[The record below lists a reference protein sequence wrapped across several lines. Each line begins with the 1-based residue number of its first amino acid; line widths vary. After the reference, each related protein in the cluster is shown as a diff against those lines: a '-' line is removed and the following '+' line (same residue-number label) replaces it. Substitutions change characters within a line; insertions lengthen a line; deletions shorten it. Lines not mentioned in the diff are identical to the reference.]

1 MKQKLVPFLS
11 LAIVIASFIVAVI
24 VYPNLPA
31 KVPSHWN
38 LAGEVDGYINQ
49 FWGAFLMPF
58 ISLGLY
64 ILFLIIPKI
73 DPKRENI
80 RKFIGEFN
88 VFIFFILLFLAAI
101 YAFSLLWSFGYH
113 LNINRLM
120 PALFAMLM
128 AYIAVLV
135 ERAEPNYTIGIRT
148 PWTLSSAEVW
158 AKTHKLGGKLFK
170 ACAIIALVGIIV
182 PQYAFYLVIIPI
194 IAISVWLFIYSYLI
208 FEKEKWK

>member
-135 ERAEPNYTIGIRT
+135 ERA
-148 PWTLSSAEVW
+148 
-158 AKTHKLGGKLFK
+158 
-170 ACAIIALVGIIV
+170 
-182 PQYAFYLVIIPI
+182 
-194 IAISVWLFIYSYLI
+194 
-208 FEKEKWK
+208 